1 MLIDDAYNFLRDE
14 WGVMTHADFSTI
26 YLGHSPR
33 YYDYLRC
40 SGADPSLK
48 ALLKLAFELIELH
61 SPTGLDFDETEPGRL
76 AQRVMGAALNYCR

>member
-1 MLIDDAYNFLRDE
+1 MVLDDVYNFLSDE
-14 WGVMTHADFSTI
+14 GDVMSHADFSVI

-48 ALLKLAFELIELH
+48 SLLKLASVLIELH
-61 SPTGLDFDETEPGRL
+61 SPTGLDYDQTEPGRL
-76 AQRVMGAALNYCR
+76 AQRVMGTALNYCR